1 MMSDGKRT
9 LQLLST
15 TGMETSGEK
24 IKAVKK
30 AMIELQKV
38 MPPLESMALLGEV
51 DEDNKSHDSL
61 IAEIAA
67 VLTATKRLWE
77 MCVECKA
84 LAAKYN
90 NANKKVKGYD

>member
-1 MMSDGKRT
+1 MDS
-9 LQLLST
+9 
-15 TGMETSGEK
+15 SGEK

-51 DEDNKSHDSL
+51 DEENKSHDSL
-61 IAEIAA
+61 INEIAA

-84 LAAKYN
+84 LVAKY
-90 NANKKVKGYD
+90 KTKDGK